1 MRRDLIMVTG
11 RGTCMEPCPGY
22 IEPSP
27 STGLKGGRRRRHRP
41 KPSMTGR
48 TTCLLVAMKEIEN
61 EAAGS
66 IVLAWVGAL
75 RQPSTGPAIDDDDDD
90 DLFPPRLIYICRR
103 GLARRRRRPVN
114 ARSGPVRLIN

>member
-1 MRRDLIMVTG
+1 
-11 RGTCMEPCPGY
+11 
-22 IEPSP
+22 
-27 STGLKGGRRRRHRP
+27 
-41 KPSMTGR
+41 MTGR

-90 DLFPPRLIYICRR
+90 DLFPPRLIYISAGGVSR
-103 GLARRRRRPVN
+103 GAAAGRSMLD
-114 ARSGPVRLIN
+114 RSGPVRLIN